1 MFKKAFYWF
10 DFFVAAMNK
19 SVAVFGMAF
28 GVILAFVNVVLRYV
42 FDGGISWAGEL
53 TNYLFIWSALF
64 GAAYGFKKGI
74 HISVTIL
81 LSRFPAKVAKFFM
94 VLANLFSCLFL
105 LFMAYMGVRILEL
118 IASFNERSIDL
129 QVAMWIPVI
138 VLPIAFA
145 AAAFRTGEKV
155 VEIYRTP
162 ADKVIKSADAE
173 LIHDSVEK
181 E

>member
-1 MFKKAFYWF
+1 MFKRVFYWI
-10 DFFVAAMNK
+10 DFFVATMNK
-19 SVAVFGMAF
+19 SIAVFGMAL

-42 FDGGISWAGEL
+42 FDGGLSWAGEL

-81 LSRFPAKVAKFFM
+81 LSRFPVKAAKFFL
-94 VLANLFSCLFL
+94 VFANIFSCLFL
-105 LFMAYMGVRILEL
+105 IFMAYMGVRVLEL
-118 IASFNERSIDL
+118 IASFGERSIDL
-129 QVAMWIPVI
+129 QIAMWIPVI
-138 VLPIAFA
+138 VLPVSFA

-155 VEIYRTP
+155 VEIYHTP

-173 LIHDSVEK
+173 IIHDSVEK